1 MSPRRGQQPTER
13 RKQTKRRHGAPG
25 AAFFCACKP
34 IFRLARSYFFL
45 FQIFYTGRIA
55 DSEDFRLGIRV
66 DKRIEGVIEA
76 LLFQLLALESL
87 FLRCDRR
94 KWSRFPDWTPEE
106 RISLWISESSF
117 FEKQDRLSPHRGPQS
132 VFPTFIELFLFYYF
146 YLISIAPPGTRFVS
160 RFCEVCIVY
169 IRGFYLWSTR
179 DVSFDTRFWSLFS
192 YRNQLIYEANVSIL
206 PSKNDEKTGNKI

>member
-1 MSPRRGQQPTER
+1 MQKRVWDRQLWVEDLYGQSWKKTFGSSVSRLSLWKHSPRPE
-13 RKQTKRRHGAPG
+13 TKKRMHTCLETKGTLSLG
-25 AAFFCACKP
+25 N
-34 IFRLARSYFFL
+34 IRSHFWE
-45 FQIFYTGRIA
+45 TR
-55 DSEDFRLGIRV
+55 
-66 DKRIEGVIEA
+66 
-76 LLFQLLALESL
+76 
-87 FLRCDRR
+87 
-94 KWSRFPDWTPEE
+94 
-106 RISLWISESSF
+106 
-117 FEKQDRLSPHRGPQS
+117 DRLCPRRGPQS

-169 IRGFYLWSTR
+169 RRGFYLWSTR

>member
-1 MSPRRGQQPTER
+1 MHFPVPARLCRQNSWFWRFLAWNPSGQ
-13 RKQTKRRHGAPG
+13 
-25 AAFFCACKP
+25 
-34 IFRLARSYFFL
+34 
-45 FQIFYTGRIA
+45 RIT
-55 DSEDFRLGIRV
+55 
-66 DKRIEGVIEA
+66 GVIET
-76 LLFQLLALESL
+76 LLSLLLALESL

-94 KWSRFPDWTPEE
+94 KWSCFPDWKSEE
-106 RISLWISESSF
+106 RISLQISEGFF
-117 FEKQDRLSPHRGPQS
+117 FEKQNRLSPHRGPQS

-169 IRGFYLWSTR
+169 RRGFYLWSTR